1 MMIGSTLAR
10 YFFRCYAR
18 ITLYFLLGIFSLS
31 LLMDFTENA
40 GRLASLPGYTPLG
53 ALMLSCLRIPFIMQ
67 QLFPFVA
74 LFSAMAT
81 LISLNRRLEL
91 VVARSI
97 GISAWQFLLPICFG
111 AFLFG
116 VIAVAAVN
124 PLAAWSSAKAQDIAA
139 GWRGD
144 NGQLGAAS
152 ATDNNRVPWLTQKTD
167 EGTTTIGAKM
177 VTERGRVL
185 IDATFVRFN
194 EDKTIHDWI
203 NVSSAKLENGYWQLS
218 KGALYRSGVS
228 PLEVDG
234 MRIKTQLRPEFIE
247 ERLADPATVPFY
259 ELPEKIRVARS
270 FGYSANEFDMYLQSL
285 LALPALLVTMTL
297 IAATVSLRFV
307 RMGQSGWLIL
317 GGIIAGFAL
326 YVISVLVKAFGNAGY
341 VPPMIAAWAPVI
353 IALFFGISF
362 LLHREDG

>member
-1 MMIGSTLAR
+1 MMIGPTLAR
-10 YFFRCYAR
+10 YFFRCYMR
-18 ITLYFLLGIFSLS
+18 ITIYFLLGIFSLS

-40 GRLASLPGYTPLG
+40 GRLAGLPGYTPLG
-53 ALMLSCLRIPFIMQ
+53 AIMLSCLRIPFIMQ

-116 VIAVAAVN
+116 LFAVAAVN
-124 PLAAWSSAKAQDIAA
+124 PIAAWSSAKAQDIVA

-144 NGQLGAAS
+144 NGQISAS
-152 ATDNNRVPWLTQKTD
+152 QSSDGGRIPWLTQKTD

-177 VTERGRVL
+177 VTDHGSTL

-203 NVSSAKLENGYWQLS
+203 NVGAAKLEKGYWQLG
-218 KGALYRSGVS
+218 KGALYRSGAV
-228 PLEVDG
+228 PEAVDG
-234 MRIKTQLRPEFIE
+234 LRIKTQLRPEFIE

-259 ELPEKIRVARS
+259 ELPAKIRIARS
-270 FGYSANEFDMYLQSL
+270 FGYSANDFDMYLQSL
-285 LALPALLVTMTL
+285 LVLPALLVAMTL

-326 YVISVLVKAFGNAGY
+326 YVVSVLVKAFGNAGY
-341 VPPMIAAWAPVI
+341 VPPVIAAWAPVL